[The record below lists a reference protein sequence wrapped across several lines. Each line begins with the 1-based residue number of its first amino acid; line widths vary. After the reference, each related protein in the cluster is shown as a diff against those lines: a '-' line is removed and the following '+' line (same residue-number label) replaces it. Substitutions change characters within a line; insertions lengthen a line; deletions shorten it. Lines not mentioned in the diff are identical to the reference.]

1 MKFVLGIT
9 TFKRPE
15 YLKQLIS
22 TWEKTKSNNEWKLIV
37 ADDGSGSKV
46 FDYLKELSSKK
57 RDYDLTII
65 ECKDVGVHN
74 LTNAIF
80 KEIDGTGFDMC
91 FKVDNDIYFKKTGW
105 DLKYYEAAKETGFSH
120 LVYNRN
126 PHQNKMVY
134 DKEKNRPMKGKGI
147 PVAFGCFYTVTQ
159 EILDKV
165 GYFDIKNFDRALF
178 GHRDYSVRCWFSG
191 FTGFQMWDIGG
202 SQHYIEMQGK
212 DGKNYIATHKDKK
225 KKYGLSNLKRTK
237 KIKVIQSR
245 IRKKKPV
252 YIPYNGFV
260 YKSEDI

>member
-1 MKFVLGIT
+1 MKFVLAIT
-9 TFKRPE
+9 SRNRPE

-126 PHQNKMVY
+126 NQQKGVLGKMKHNIFPKMY
-134 DKEKNRPMKGKGI
+134 
-147 PVAFGCFYTVTQ
+147 GCFYTITQ
-159 EILDKV
+159 KILDTV
-165 GYFDIKNFDRALF
+165 GYFDTKNFGKAFL
-178 GHRDYSVRCWFSG
+178 GHQDYSWRCCRAG
-191 FTGFQMWDIGG
+191 FNKEGVGYDISNSLRYLEMHGKG
-202 SQHYIEMQGK
+202 KMEGNGYRFTHRKKIREHYKIDDIE
-212 DGKNYIATHKDKK
+212 IA
-225 KKYGLSNLKRTK
+225 KRTL
-237 KIKVIQSR
+237 VMR
-245 IRKKKPV
+245 RKKRV
-252 YIPYNGFV
+252 YVSYVSFNN
-260 YKSEDI
+260 E